1 MSTEAEQG
9 ADYKI
14 IHLSGKLLFNSPTS
28 RKGKV
33 QKDKSIAWGKNERN
47 KREQIENKINKME
60 EACPNINNYIKCRL
74 AQHTKTEAGS
84 VDFKPAPITCCPQET
99 DFAYDAIGKLKGK
112 GEKKNL
118 HHANANPRKQE
129 WLSD

>member
-1 MSTEAEQG
+1 MLRTIAKKL
-9 ADYKI
+9 YKE
-14 IHLSGKLLFNSPTS
+14 IHSKTLQVSQNRILKKCPNNLQEG
-28 RKGKV
+28 R
-33 QKDKSIAWGKNERN
+33 KNERN

-99 DFAYDAIGKLKGK
+99 DFAYDAIGNLKVK

>member
-1 MSTEAEQG
+1 MLRTIAKKL
-9 ADYKI
+9 YKE
-14 IHLSGKLLFNSPTS
+14 IHSKTLQVSQNRILKKCPNNLQEG
-28 RKGKV
+28 R
-33 QKDKSIAWGKNERN
+33 KNERN

-99 DFAYDAIGKLKGK
+99 DFAYDAIGKLKVK

-129 WLSD
+129 RLSD

>member
-1 MSTEAEQG
+1 MLRTIAKKL
-9 ADYKI
+9 YKE
-14 IHLSGKLLFNSPTS
+14 IHSKTLQVSQNRILKKCPNNLQEG
-28 RKGKV
+28 R
-33 QKDKSIAWGKNERN
+33 KNERN

-99 DFAYDAIGKLKGK
+99 DFAYDAIGKLKVK

-118 HHANANPRKQE
+118 RHANANPRKQE